1 MSQYN
6 TAKETNTKT
15 ETLTKSDSP
24 VGWSMKADISTN
36 HESIL
41 RNLFNALFVGA
52 RQHSVKTDH
61 TPSQPNIMT
70 LDIYQVQQ
78 LIDSHCGKLITHM
91 EIIDAL
97 YDLAEPK
104 LLMPSTTAVE
114 SEIDG
119 RRINAI
125 RLDYGKQTE
134 TKLVP
139 KTETDNLAKE
149 LSQVDLTLRSTDKA
163 DSPDSATQSESEQ
176 SCQST
181 AVEFREQQI
190 VDRDT
195 IQSLRGIIID
205 MAETLHVAD
214 PNARISM
221 TSSDLLD
228 LINSQ
233 NDMSDNAF

>member
-1 MSQYN
+1 MTTQSN
-6 TAKETNTKT
+6 
-15 ETLTKSDSP
+15 KSLRDYI
-24 VGWSMKADISTN
+24 MKADTSEK
-36 HESIL
+36 HEGII
-41 RNLFNALFVGA
+41 RNLFNALFVSE
-52 RQHSVKTDH
+52 RQHSIKTDH
-61 TPSQPNIMT
+61 SPSHPTIVT

-78 LIDSHCGKLITHM
+78 LINAHCGKLITHM

-97 YDLAEPK
+97 YDLEEPK
-104 LLMPSTTAVE
+104 LLQPSKIAFN
-114 SEIDG
+114 SELDG
-119 RRINAI
+119 KRISAI
-125 RLDYGKQTE
+125 RLDYGKPTE
-134 TKLVP
+134 TTQPMKS
-139 KTETDNLAKE
+139 ETDKLAKE
-149 LSQVDLTLRSTDKA
+149 LSRVDLTLHTPATSDLFA
-163 DSPDSATQSESEQ
+163 SPTQSESEQ
-176 SCQST
+176 SCQSK
-181 AVEFREQQI
+181 AVELREQQI